1 MDMRDRY
8 SSTRDEWKRIWQEAD
23 VARELETLNYARSRY
38 ARALYSPY
46 LPHDEFILEGG
57 CGLGIEIINL
67 SEQGYEVIGIDYA
80 ENALHQINHFRRGY
94 RLTTGDIHH
103 LPFPD
108 GVFGACLSI
117 GVLEHFEF
125 GPAPGLREA
134 CRVLRRGG
142 ILVLIIPY
150 PNLVWRLVQLK
161 KRLARPKL
169 RPPAFYETTYTT
181 GQLRQHLAAA
191 DFEVLAQHPIGHSF
205 TLWGVS
211 RLFRGPGYYETSAV
225 AERLGDIFSK
235 LLPWSMCFE
244 SLIIAR
250 KS

>member
-1 MDMRDRY
+1 MKDIY
-8 SSTRDEWKRIWQEAD
+8 ASTRAEWARIWEEETNLE
-23 VARELETLNYARSRY
+23 RELKTLDYRRARY
-38 ARALYSPY
+38 ARALYHPF
-46 LPHDEFILEGG
+46 LPRDGLILEGG
-57 CGLGIEIINL
+57 CGLGIEVINL
-67 SEQGYEVIGIDYA
+67 ESQGCKVVGVDYA
-80 ENALHQINHFRRGY
+80 VNALVQLNRYKPGY
-94 RLTTGDIHH
+94 RLAAGDVHH
-103 LPFPD
+103 LPFRE
-108 GVFGACLSI
+108 GAFGAYLSI
-117 GVLEHFEF
+117 GVLEHFDF
-125 GPAPGLREA
+125 GPAPGLHEA
-134 CRVLRRGG
+134 HRVLRPDG